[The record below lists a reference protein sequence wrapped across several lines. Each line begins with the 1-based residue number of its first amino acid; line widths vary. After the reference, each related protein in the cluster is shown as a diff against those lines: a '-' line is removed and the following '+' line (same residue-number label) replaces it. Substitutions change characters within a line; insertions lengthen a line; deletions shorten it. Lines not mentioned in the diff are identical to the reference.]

1 MSIFLQQVIAGLAVG
16 AQYALIVLGFVVI
29 YKATGVIN
37 FAQGGLVLLGAYFAY
52 NATVTWDL
60 PFYLSILVAMVG
72 GALVG
77 VLIEF
82 LILRRMI
89 GQPVFALIMI
99 TIGLFIIS
107 QEVATSIWG
116 AGNLSINDPWS
127 DDPVNDVVRSGDV
140 IVPYKDIATMVLAA
154 IVLAAF
160 FLLFRYT
167 KIGVAMRAT
176 AVDQEA
182 ALAQGISAR
191 RVFALS
197 WAIAGAVAAVAGVSA
212 AAGPATNLQPALGA
226 VALIAFPAMILG
238 GLDSPGGAV
247 VGGLIIGVTQA
258 LTQGWATGIIDF
270 DWLPAFPEFLGDG
283 FDDVMPYFVMV
294 IILLVRPFGLFGT
307 REVRRV

>member
-1 MSIFLQQVIAGLAVG
+1 MTEFLQLLVAGLAIG

-37 FAQGGLVLLGAYFAY
+37 FAQGGMVLIGAYLTY
-52 NATVTWDL
+52 NAAITWDL
-60 PFYLSILVAMVG
+60 PFYVSIVVAMIG

-82 LILRRMI
+82 LILRRMV
-89 GQPVFALIMI
+89 GQPVFAVIMI

-116 AGNLSINDPWS
+116 ASSQNLGDPWGQKAWHA
-127 DDPVNDVVRSGDV
+127 GDV
-140 IVPYKDIATMVLAA
+140 IIEVKDVATVVMAA
-154 IVLAAF
+154 IVLGAF
-160 FLLFRYT
+160 FIVFRYT
-167 KIGVAMRAT
+167 KIGIAMRAT

-191 RVFALS
+191 RVFAVS
-197 WAIAGAVAAVAGVSA
+197 WGIAGAVAAVAGVSA
-212 AAGPATNLQPALGA
+212 AAGPATGLHPGLGA
-226 VALIAFPAMILG
+226 IALIAFPAMILG

-247 VGGLIIGVTQA
+247 VGGLIIGVTQSLA
-258 LTQGWATGIIDF
+258 QGWRTGVLNF
-270 DWLPAFPEFLGDG
+270 SWLPDYPELLGDG
-283 FDDVMPYFVMV
+283 FDDVIPYLVMV
-294 IILLVRPFGLFGT
+294 LILMVRPFGLFGT